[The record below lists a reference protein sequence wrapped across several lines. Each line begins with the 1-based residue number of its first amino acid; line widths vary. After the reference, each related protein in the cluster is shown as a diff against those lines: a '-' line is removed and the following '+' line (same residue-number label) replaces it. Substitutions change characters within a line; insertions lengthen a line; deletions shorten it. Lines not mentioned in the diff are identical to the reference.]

1 MIDHLVYLVHDLDE
15 AAAKLGKALGVTFS
29 PGGRH
34 LHRGTKNVLL
44 RIGPKTYFEL
54 MAIDPDNSEFSG
66 DRWMGA
72 DHLPA
77 GVFGRLSRWGLQVDG
92 ANMGAKAQLLEDQ
105 TPGAGVIQ
113 PGSRQLAS
121 GKMLRW
127 QLTDPG
133 TEAVRALP
141 FLIDWCGDPTP
152 AEHLPEVGCQL
163 LSLQVSS
170 PNVAIIASLDE
181 GSQNTKHLLSSDK
194 DLLVADITGPGGSV
208 SLTSAG
214 D

>member
-34 LHRGTKNVLL
+34 LNRGTKNVLL

-54 MAIDPDNSEFSG
+54 MAIDADNTDFSG

-72 DHLPA
+72 DHLPPE
-77 GVFGRLSRWGLQVDG
+77 VPGRLSRWGLQVDG
-92 ANMGAKAQLLEDQ
+92 KNLEVKAQLLEDQ
-105 TPGAGVIQ
+105 IPGAGIIQ
-113 PGSRQLAS
+113 PGSRQLAN

-152 AEHLPEVGCQL
+152 AERLPDVGCRL
-163 LSLQVSS
+163 RFFRVSS
-170 PNVAIIASLDE
+170 PKAELIRQLGKSTPEATVTPAGKENLRVE
-181 GSQNTKHLLSSDK
+181 LS
-194 DLLVADITGPGGSV
+194 GPGGRAV
-208 SLTSAG
+208 LTSYQ
-214 D
+214 